1 MTEKTTKPIPARLR
15 GIPKGMICR
24 SLDVKQE
31 LSICHV
37 TWQRWRDEGLDARYL
52 PGSDTE
58 FVSTDS
64 LHALFEAAPKYR
76 KKP

>member
-1 MTEKTTKPIPARLR
+1 MKNEPKPIPHRLC
-15 GIPKGMICR
+15 GIPKGLICR
-24 SLDVKQE
+24 SADVKAE
-31 LSICHV
+31 MRICHV

-64 LHALFEAAPKYR
+64 LHQLFEAAPKYV
-76 KKP
+76 KKSV